1 MEAIMAENCIFCKII
16 AGEIPSTTVY
26 EDEDFKAI
34 LDVNPAAR
42 GHVIILPKHHADDV
56 FSLEDSQAEKIFPV
70 AKKIATALKKTYQ
83 CDGVNILQN
92 NGEAAGQ
99 TVFHLHVHV
108 IPRYCDDDTG
118 FGSSRSRN
126 QKEFVKKRGRDIE
139 TDHIDWWWDS
149 RTCYTQYCVD
159 SRITKAGI

>member
-1 MEAIMAENCIFCKII
+1 MAENCIFCKII

-99 TVFHLHVHV
+99 TVFHLHVH
-108 IPRYCDDDTG
+108 PRKTLLVSVLLFLLPDLQSQPSFSLFY
-118 FGSSRSRN
+118 
-126 QKEFVKKRGRDIE
+126 E
-139 TDHIDWWWDS
+139 
-149 RTCYTQYCVD
+149 
-159 SRITKAGI
+159 

>member
-1 MEAIMAENCIFCKII
+1 MADENCVFCKII

-26 EDEDFKAI
+26 EDDDFKAI

-42 GHVIILPKHHADDV
+42 GHVIILPKKHAANI
-56 FSLEDSQAEKIFPV
+56 FELEDEDAAKVFPI
-70 AKKIATALKKTYQ
+70 AKKIASAVKKTYD

-108 IPRYCDDDTG
+108 VPRYYDDEVNIMWKPG
-118 FGSSRSRN
+118 
-126 QKEFVKKRGRDIE
+126 E
-139 TDHIDWWWDS
+139 TPDLDAVADEI
-149 RTCYTQYCVD
+149 
-159 SRITKAGI
+159 KNNL

>member
-1 MEAIMAENCIFCKII
+1 MTDENCVFCKII

-26 EDEDFKAI
+26 EDDDFKAI

-42 GHVIILPKHHADDV
+42 GHVIILPKKHAANI
-56 FSLEDSQAEKIFPV
+56 FELEDEDAAKVFPI
-70 AKKIATALKKTYQ
+70 AKKIASAVKKTYD

-108 IPRYCDDDTG
+108 VPRYYDDEVNIMWKPGETPDLDAVAD
-118 FGSSRSRN
+118 
-126 QKEFVKKRGRDIE
+126 EIKKNL
-139 TDHIDWWWDS
+139 
-149 RTCYTQYCVD
+149 
-159 SRITKAGI
+159 